1 MLKID
6 NMITQLENMEQ
17 GEKITVIGLGDLGFI
32 QATQTRLH
40 NIDIKKDKHSNI
52 GQERIHLIHKPKH
65 KRKYFRKDISND
77 IVILKGWF
85 NIDTN
90 KINFREYEQNGMT
103 IKESYTTAFDRF
115 PLKDFELL
123 YEDEMVFSSI
133 K

>member
-1 MLKID
+1 MLKTK

-17 GEKITVIGLGDLGFI
+17 GEKITIIGFGEFGFI
-32 QATQTRLH
+32 QTTQTRLH
-40 NIDIKKDKHSNI
+40 SIDIKENKYSNI
-52 GQERIHLIHKPKH
+52 GEKHIHLIHKPKH
-65 KRKYFRKDISND
+65 KRKHFRKDISND
-77 IVILKGWF
+77 TVILKGWF
-85 NIDTN
+85 NIDTE